1 MKTKGFTF
9 VELLIVILILTIVA
23 AGAIPSFKQ
32 SIQNAR
38 TKTAQHELLG
48 AIEHAR
54 SLAVFSGSRSVIRA
68 KNKWHDGWEI
78 FLDKDNDGIPDE
90 SEPILYDRS
99 GLSGVVITGN
109 NPVKKRI
116 SFIGTGEARAPG
128 RANAGAFTAGSL
140 KICPISGGDA
150 YKLVLARGGR
160 MRSEEIDA
168 SDCE

>member
-1 MKTKGFTF
+1 MNNKGFTF
-9 VELLIVILILTIVA
+9 VELLIVILILAILA

-38 TKTAQHELLG
+38 TKTAQYELLG

-78 FLDKDNDGIPDE
+78 FLDKDNDGIADE
-90 SEPILYDRS
+90 SEPILYDRP
-99 GLSGVVITGN
+99 GLSGVLITGN

-140 KICPISGGDA
+140 KICPKSGGDA
-150 YKLVLARGGR
+150 YKLVLSRGGR